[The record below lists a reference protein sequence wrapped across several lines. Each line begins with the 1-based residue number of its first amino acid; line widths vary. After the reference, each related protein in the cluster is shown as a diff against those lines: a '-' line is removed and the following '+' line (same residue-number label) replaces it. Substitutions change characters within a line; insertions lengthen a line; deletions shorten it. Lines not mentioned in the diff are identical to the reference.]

1 MERIIRISAV
11 VFMALTIIGAVAW
24 TGRELSWW
32 AFERPENLSVPVIA
46 CGVIAMVLSRIKVNQ
61 TSS

>member
-1 MERIIRISAV
+1 MERIIRIAAV
-11 VFMALTIIGAVAW
+11 VFMVLTIIGAVAW

-46 CGVIAMVLSRIKVNQ
+46 CGILAMVLSRVNLNK
-61 TSS
+61 TS